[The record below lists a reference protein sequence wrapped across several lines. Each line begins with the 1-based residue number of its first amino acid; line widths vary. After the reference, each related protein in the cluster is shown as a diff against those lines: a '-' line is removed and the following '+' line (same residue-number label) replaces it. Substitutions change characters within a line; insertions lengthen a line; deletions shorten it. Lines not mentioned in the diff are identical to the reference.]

1 MKRNGVYGVPN
12 RKKGNKRKEQ
22 NKSYSSPSDL
32 KEIKTMLEFEYMTQE
47 TRMKVDCKG
56 PRLAKRVQYETQKQ
70 ELVCKNMMEIN
81 QLESKVAEL
90 QRKIRQR
97 KKDNGY
103 IDIKKSDDIINAH
116 KLKFKLIENVKQK
129 IITDYYSNYI
139 NNLNI

>member
-1 MKRNGVYGVPN
+1 
-12 RKKGNKRKEQ
+12 
-22 NKSYSSPSDL
+22 
-32 KEIKTMLEFEYMTQE
+32 
-47 TRMKVDCKG
+47 
-56 PRLAKRVQYETQKQ
+56 
-70 ELVCKNMMEIN
+70 MEIN

-90 QRKIRQR
+90 QREIRQR
-97 KKDNGY
+97 KKDNDY